1 MLDFEAELEKL
12 LAGEQKPL
20 PQYELTEVL
29 SAGWTLL
36 DSLNKKHADL
46 SLQIE
51 EIYDLTREADPR
63 ELREALNAE
72 RGRESQLLQT
82 VVGLGDLL
90 EHFCIYARQ
99 SGSVELERQASL
111 LWQNSRNLLES
122 SGFTR
127 LGEGGECL
135 DPALH
140 SVQGAAASEFERERV
155 IEVLQS
161 GYSYMGMV
169 LRKAAVIVSKGV
181 NDNIQEEEEEEN
193 ENEQNSWH

>member
-1 MLDFEAELEKL
+1 
-12 LAGEQKPL
+12 
-20 PQYELTEVL
+20 
-29 SAGWTLL
+29 
-36 DSLNKKHADL
+36 LNKKHADL

-63 ELREALNAE
+63 ELREALNVE
-72 RGRESQLLQT
+72 RVRESQLLQT
-82 VVGLGDLL
+82 VVGLSDLL

-111 LWQNSRNLLES
+111 LWQNSQSLLDS
-122 SGFTR
+122 SGFSR
-127 LGEGGECL
+127 WGAGGECL

-140 SVQGAAASEFERERV
+140 SVQGAVASELERERV

-169 LRKAAVIVSKGV
+169 LRKAAVIVSKGID
-181 NDNIQEEEEEEN
+181 DNIQEEEN